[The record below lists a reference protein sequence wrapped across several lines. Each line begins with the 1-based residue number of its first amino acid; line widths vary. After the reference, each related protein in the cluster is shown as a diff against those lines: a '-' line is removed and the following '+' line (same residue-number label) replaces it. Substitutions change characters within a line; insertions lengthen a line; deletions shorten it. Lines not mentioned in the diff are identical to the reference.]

1 MNTTGTGVLNASIN
15 LKLARYFDTHHY
27 FAVMTH
33 ATFAYLGNCYKFLR
47 YS

>member
-15 LKLARYFDTHHY
+15 LKLARYFDRY